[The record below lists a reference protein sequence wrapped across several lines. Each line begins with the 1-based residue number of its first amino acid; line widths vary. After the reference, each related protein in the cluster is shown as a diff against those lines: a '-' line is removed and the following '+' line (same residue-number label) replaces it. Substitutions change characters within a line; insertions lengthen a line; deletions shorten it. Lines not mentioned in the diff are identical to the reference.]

1 MGIVTVNGP
10 IEADQLGLTLAHE
23 HIFCDTSGDFRE
35 PPAHIQSLMA
45 DMGVDL
51 EDEITLPSLGF
62 LWREPQWSVDNQILE
77 NYEDAVDEL
86 RWARRAGV
94 TAVIEPTPIGLG
106 RKPEAL
112 QRLGRELDMHIVAA
126 TGYYRE
132 KFHPPEVATMT
143 VAEVENVMRRD
154 LVDGMDGTGIRAGL
168 IGELGT
174 SGKQITPN
182 EEKVLI
188 AAARVQRETKVPVMV
203 HTEGV
208 RDTVLR
214 ALALLER
221 NGADIEKVHICHVNR
236 APWWKD
242 VVSRGATI
250 GLDCF
255 GSIFA
260 IDSETAMNPT
270 DHARIEDLRQIFDS
284 GYGDKVLV
292 SNDICMKMRLHKY
305 GGWGY
310 DHIQTNLYPF
320 LRRAGFTD
328 GELSVLFE
336 ENPRRFLDTPASLM

>member
-1 MGIVTVNGP
+1 MAIMTVNGL
-10 IEADQLGLTLAHE
+10 IEADQLGLTLPHE

-35 PPAHIQSLMA
+35 PPEQIASLLA
-45 DMGVDL
+45 AMGVDL
-51 EDEITLPSLGF
+51 EAEIALPSLGF
-62 LWREPQWSVDNQILE
+62 LWREPQWSRDNQILE
-77 NYEDAVDEL
+77 SYEDAAEEL

-94 TAVIEPTPIGLG
+94 AAVIDPTPIGLG
-106 RKPEAL
+106 RKPAAL
-112 QRLGRELDMHIVAA
+112 RRLSVELGMHFVAA
-126 TGYYRE
+126 TGYYRD

-143 VAEVENVMRRD
+143 MADIENVIYGD
-154 LVDGMDGTGIRAGL
+154 LAEGMDGTDVRAGV

-174 SGKQITPN
+174 SGEQIMPS

-188 AAARVQRETKVPVMV
+188 AAARVQRELKALIMV

-208 RDTVLR
+208 RETVLHV
-214 ALALLER
+214 LALLER

-236 APWWKD
+236 ARWWKD
-242 VVSRGATI
+242 VVIRGATI

-260 IDSETAMNPT
+260 IDSETAMNPN
-270 DHARIEDLRQIFDS
+270 DQARIDDLREIFDA
-284 GYGDKVLV
+284 GHGDKVLV

-320 LRRAGFTD
+320 LHRAGFTD
-328 GELSVLFE
+328 ADLSVLFE
-336 ENPRRFLDTPASLM
+336 QNPRRLLDIPDRAM